1 MFNTIQGKN
10 LSFPQNAL
18 YSANFQRF
26 TPLSR
31 KKVDGLWAFCV
42 PAKARRKKKM
52 PYSLIFS
59 TPSGGCSQR
68 CCGRCRNLVMC
79 YNRTCYE
86 HFSVSHSVCSGWS
99 SGACTVATPSIGA
112 AGRGVDAYAFHARA
126 YIYKETLR
134 VPAGRLA
141 AGPRRATQKGC
152 SMPIS
157 NVGDALPELA
167 SDVAVLSKRAY
178 NVVGYS
184 LPRVH
189 KGEKWYVD
197 FYQMD
202 RGRGCMRRKKYY
214 INMAMAVRERTKY
227 ARELIARLSTLLRC
241 GWNVWSGAGK
251 GLRTATSIYVLAEL
265 YRNHLKKSEGAGTLR
280 PSSVGR
286 YTSYLNNFLRWSCSI
301 RREPLAAAYEITR
314 EVIVD
319 YLDYILLDCENT
331 ANYRNN
337 NLVWLSSFCEFLA
350 ERGYIGAN
358 PCHGIAKLR
367 EGEKFR
373 EPFTAHQLTQLRDYL
388 LREDPYYY
396 LACLLTYYG
405 LIRPLELTYIKIGD
419 ISLQDKAIVLHGE
432 HTKNGRDAAIAI
444 NNIIA
449 RHMVSLGVL
458 SAPSHYYL
466 FGPHFRPGEKR
477 IAVQSIRGRFNLIR
491 RALRWPME
499 LQYYSLKDA
508 GIRDL
513 ANSEGVVIARDQARH
528 TDISTTNK
536 YIKRHDM
543 QVHDEVKAFKGAL

>member
-1 MFNTIQGKN
+1 MFNTYQGKN
-10 LSFPQNAL
+10 LSFPLNAL
-18 YSANFQRF
+18 YSAKFQCF
-26 TPLSR
+26 TPSSR

-42 PAKARRKKKM
+42 PQTARRKKKM

-68 CCGRCRNLVMC
+68 CCGRDCNLVIC
-79 YNRTCYE
+79 CKSTYYE
-86 HFSVSHSVCSGWS
+86 NIVVPSSVCVEVERLPR
-99 SGACTVATPSIGA
+99 AVAAHSIGEV
-112 AGRGVDAYAFHARA
+112 GRGVDEYAFHARA
-126 YIYKETLR
+126 YIYKEPLR

-141 AGPRRATQKGC
+141 AGPRRAPQKAG
-152 SMPIS
+152 SIQIDT
-157 NVGDALPELA
+157 VGDALPELA
-167 SDVAVLSKRAY
+167 ADVAVLSKRAY

-184 LPRVH
+184 LPRLH
-189 KGEKWYVD
+189 KGDKWYVD

-241 GWNVWSGAGK
+241 GWNVWSGPGK
-251 GLRTATSIYVLAEL
+251 GLRTATSIDVLAEL
-265 YRNHLKKSEGAGTLR
+265 YRNHLMKSVGAGTLR
-280 PSSVGR
+280 QSSVAR
-286 YTSYLNNFLRWSCSI
+286 YSSYLNNFLRWSVSI

-337 NLVWLSSFCEFLA
+337 NLVWLSSFCEFLC

-358 PCHGIAKLR
+358 PCHGVAKLR

-373 EPFTAHQLTQLRDYL
+373 EPFTEKQLSQLRDYL

-405 LIRPLELTYIKIGD
+405 LIRPLELTFIKIGD
-419 ISLQDKAIVLHGE
+419 ISIQDKAIVLHGE

-449 RHMVSLGVL
+449 RHIVHLGVL
-458 SAPSHYYL
+458 SFPSHYYL
-466 FGPHFRPGEKR
+466 FGTKFHPGEKR

-543 QVHDEVKAFKGAL
+543 QVHDEVKNFKGAL

>member
-1 MFNTIQGKN
+1 MFNTIQGQN
-10 LSFPQNAL
+10 LSFPRNAL
-18 YSANFQRF
+18 YSAIYQRF
-26 TPLSR
+26 TPLSL

-42 PAKARRKKKM
+42 PYSARRKKKM

-59 TPSGGCSQR
+59 PPSGDCSQR
-68 CCGRCRNLVMC
+68 CCGRDCNLVMC
-79 YNRTCYE
+79 CKSTYYE
-86 HFSVSHSVCSGWS
+86 NICVHPVVCVEVGSVQR
-99 SGACTVATPSIGA
+99 AVAAHSIGEV
-112 AGRGVDAYAFHARA
+112 GRGVDAYAIHARA
-126 YIYKETLR
+126 YIYKEPLL

-141 AGPRRATQKGC
+141 AGNRRATQKGS

-157 NVGDALPELA
+157 NVDDALPELA
-167 SDVAVLSKRAY
+167 ADVAVLSKRAY

-184 LPRVH
+184 LPRLH

-251 GLRTATSIYVLAEL
+251 GLRTATSIDVLAEL
-265 YRNHLKKSEGAGTLR
+265 YRNHLTKSVGAGTLR
-280 PSSVGR
+280 QSSVSR
-286 YTSYLNNFLRWSCSI
+286 YTSYLNNFLRWSVSI

-337 NLVWLSSFCEFLA
+337 NLVWISSFCEFLA

-373 EPFTAHQLTQLRDYL
+373 EPFTAKQLTQLRDYL

-419 ISLQDKAIVLHGE
+419 ISLHDKAIVLHGE
-432 HTKNGRDAAIAI
+432 HTKNGRDAAVAI

-458 SAPSHYYL
+458 AAPSHYYL

-543 QVHDEVKAFKGAL
+543 QVHDEVKNFKGAL

>member
-1 MFNTIQGKN
+1 M
-10 LSFPQNAL
+10 
-18 YSANFQRF
+18 
-26 TPLSR
+26 
-31 KKVDGLWAFCV
+31 CV
-42 PAKARRKKKM
+42 EVERV
-52 PYSLIFS
+52 
-59 TPSGGCSQR
+59 PS
-68 CCGRCRNLVMC
+68 N
-79 YNRTCYE
+79 
-86 HFSVSHSVCSGWS
+86 
-99 SGACTVATPSIGA
+99 VATPSIEEV
-112 AGRGVDAYAFHARA
+112 GRGVDAYAIHARA
-126 YIYKETLR
+126 YIYKEPLR

-141 AGPRRATQKGC
+141 AGNRRATQKGS

-167 SDVAVLSKRAY
+167 ADVAVLSKRAY

-184 LPRVH
+184 LPRLH
-189 KGEKWYVD
+189 KGDKWYVD

-251 GLRTATSIYVLAEL
+251 GLRTATSIDVLAEL
-265 YRNHLKKSEGAGTLR
+265 YLNHLKKSEGAGTLR

-286 YTSYLNNFLRWSCSI
+286 YTSYLNNFLRWSVSI

-358 PCHGIAKLR
+358 PCHGVAKLR

-373 EPFTAHQLTQLRDYL
+373 EPFSSQQLTQLRDYL

-419 ISLQDKAIVLHGE
+419 ISIQDNAIVLHGE

-444 NNIIA
+444 NNTIA
-449 RHMVSLGVL
+449 RHMVHLGVL
-458 SAPSHYYL
+458 SFPSHYYL
-466 FGPHFRPGEKR
+466 FGTKFRPGEKR

-491 RALRWPME
+491 KALRWPME

>member
-1 MFNTIQGKN
+1 MFNTHLGKN

-18 YSANFQRF
+18 YSAKFQCF
-26 TPLSR
+26 TPSSR

-42 PAKARRKKKM
+42 PFLARRKKKM

-59 TPSGGCSQR
+59 APSGDCSHR
-68 CCGRCRNLVMC
+68 CCGRDCSLVIC
-79 YNRTCYE
+79 CNSTYYE
-86 HFSVSHSVCSGWS
+86 NIVVPFPVCVEVERVPSN
-99 SGACTVATPSIGA
+99 VATPSIGEV
-112 AGRGVDAYAFHARA
+112 GRGVDAYAFHARA
-126 YIYKETLR
+126 YIYKEPLR

-141 AGPRRATQKGC
+141 AGPRRTTQKGS

-167 SDVAVLSKRAY
+167 ADVAVLSKRAY

-184 LPRVH
+184 LPRLH
-189 KGEKWYVD
+189 KGDKWYVD

-251 GLRTATSIYVLAEL
+251 GLRTATSIDVLAEL
-265 YRNHLKKSEGAGTLR
+265 YRNHLMKSVGAGTLR
-280 PSSVGR
+280 QSSVAR
-286 YTSYLNNFLRWSCSI
+286 YTSYLNNFLRWSVSI

-314 EVIVD
+314 DVIVD

-337 NLVWLSSFCEFLA
+337 NLVWVSSFCEFLA

-367 EGEKFR
+367 EGDKFR
-373 EPFTAHQLTQLRDYL
+373 EPFSSLQLTQLRDYL

-419 ISLQDKAIVLHGE
+419 ISIQDKSIVLHGE

-458 SAPSHYYL
+458 SCPSHYYL
-466 FGPHFRPGEKR
+466 FGPHFRPAEKR
-477 IAVQSIRGRFNLIR
+477 VAVQSIRGRFNIIR

-543 QVHDEVKAFKGAL
+543 QVHDEVKTFKGAL

>member
-1 MFNTIQGKN
+1 MGW
-10 LSFPQNAL
+10 
-18 YSANFQRF
+18 Y
-26 TPLSR
+26 
-31 KKVDGLWAFCV
+31 
-42 PAKARRKKKM
+42 
-52 PYSLIFS
+52 
-59 TPSGGCSQR
+59 SQR
-68 CCGRCRNLVMC
+68 CCGRDCNLVIC
-79 YNRTCYE
+79 CNSTYYE
-86 HFSVSHSVCSGWS
+86 KICAPSSVCVEVGSVPS
-99 SGACTVATPSIGA
+99 NVAATSICEV
-112 AGRGVDAYAFHARA
+112 GRSMDAYAFHARA
-126 YIYKETLR
+126 YIYKEPLR

-141 AGPRRATQKGC
+141 AGNRRAPQKGC
-152 SMPIS
+152 SIQIDT
-157 NVGDALPELA
+157 VGNALPELA
-167 SDVAVLSKRAY
+167 ADVAVLSKRAY

-184 LPRVH
+184 LPRLH

-202 RGRGCMRRKKYY
+202 RARGCMRRKKYY
-214 INMAMAVRERTKY
+214 INMSMAVRERTKY

-251 GLRTATSIYVLAEL
+251 GLRTATSIDVLAEL
-265 YRNHLKKSEGAGTLR
+265 YRNHLMKSVGAGTLR
-280 PSSVGR
+280 QSSVAR
-286 YTSYLNNFLRWSCSI
+286 YTSYLNNFLRWSVSI
-301 RREPLAAAYEITR
+301 RRDPLAAAYEITR

-373 EPFTAHQLTQLRDYL
+373 EPFTAQQLSQLRDYL

-419 ISLQDKAIVLHGE
+419 ISIQDKAIVLHGE

-449 RHMVSLGVL
+449 RHMVNLGVL
-458 SAPSHYYL
+458 SFPSHYYL
-466 FGPHFRPGEKR
+466 FGMKYRPGEKR
-477 IAVQSIRGRFNLIR
+477 IAVQSIRGRFNVIR

-536 YIKRHDM
+536 YIKSHAM
-543 QVHDEVKAFKGAL
+543 QVHDEVKNFKGAL

>member
-1 MFNTIQGKN
+1 MFNTNQGKN

-18 YSANFQRF
+18 YNAIYQRF
-26 TPLSR
+26 TPSSR

-42 PAKARRKKKM
+42 PWTARRKKKM
-52 PYSLIFS
+52 PYSLIFLA
-59 TPSGGCSQR
+59 PSGGCSQR
-68 CCGRCRNLVMC
+68 CCGRCRKLVMC
-79 YNRTCYE
+79 CNHTCYE
-86 HFSVSHSVCSGWS
+86 PFCVSHYGCGGWS
-99 SGACTVATPSIGA
+99 SGPRAVAATSIGEV
-112 AGRGVDAYAFHARA
+112 GRGVDAYAIHARA
-126 YIYKETLR
+126 YIYKEPLR

-167 SDVAVLSKRAY
+167 ADVAVLSRRAY

-184 LPRVH
+184 LPRLH

-202 RGRGCMRRKKYY
+202 RARGCMRRKKYY

-251 GLRTATSIYVLAEL
+251 GLRTATSIEVLAEL
-265 YRNHLKKSEGAGTLR
+265 YRNHLLKSVGAGTLR

-358 PCHGIAKLR
+358 PCHGVAKLR

-373 EPFTAHQLTQLRDYL
+373 EPFTAQQLSQLRDYL

-419 ISLQDKAIVLHGE
+419 ISIQDKAIVLHGE

-444 NNIIA
+444 NNIIV
-449 RHMVSLGVL
+449 RHMVHLGVL
-458 SAPSHYYL
+458 SFPSHYYL
-466 FGPHFRPGEKR
+466 FGTKFHPGEKR

-536 YIKRHDM
+536 YIKSHAM
-543 QVHDEVKAFKGAL
+543 QVHDEVKTFKGSL